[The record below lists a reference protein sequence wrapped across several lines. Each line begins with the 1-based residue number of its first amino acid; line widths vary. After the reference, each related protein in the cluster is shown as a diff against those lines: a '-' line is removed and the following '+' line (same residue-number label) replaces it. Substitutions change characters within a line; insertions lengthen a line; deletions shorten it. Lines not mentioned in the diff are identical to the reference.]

1 MPPLTIVAAQSRSI
15 RGDIEANVA
24 RHLRMAGRAT
34 EHGACLVVFPELSL
48 TGYERTLAAE
58 CAIAPSDARLAPLG
72 DLARAAG
79 VTIVAGVPIRTNGR
93 PFLAAIA
100 FTPTGVAAYHK
111 QHLHGPEHDF
121 FTAGTHG
128 VTLSVD
134 DTTVALA
141 ICADIGHAA
150 HAAAGAAAGAQI
162 YAAGVMLTPETY
174 APDAALMAHYAEEHH
189 LATLLANYSG
199 ATGGYQTAGRSA
211 IWDDTGQQIAA
222 SDDDAPSGSE
232 PSSTRTAT
240 SLVPDRRGRRHPDA
254 RRHVA
259 RTAAG

>member
-1 MPPLTIVAAQSRSI
+1 MRVWPRSSGRCHDR
-15 RGDIEANVA
+15 RGGADQDQRQTLPR
-24 RHLRMAGRAT
+24 RHRV
-34 EHGACLVVFPELSL
+34 H
-48 TGYERTLAAE
+48 
-58 CAIAPSDARLAPLG
+58 
-72 DLARAAG
+72 
-79 VTIVAGVPIRTNGR
+79 
-93 PFLAAIA
+93 
-100 FTPTGVAAYHK
+100 PTGVAAYHK

-150 HAAAGAAAGAQI
+150 HAAARAAAGAQI
-162 YAAGVMLTPETY
+162 YAAGVMLTPEAY

-189 LATLLANYSG
+189 LVTLLANYSG

-222 SDDDAPSGSE
+222 SDDHAECLVIAAP
-232 PSSTRTAT
+232 RQ
-240 SLVPDRRGRRHPDA
+240 SLLRLRRWKS
-254 RRHVA
+254 
-259 RTAAG
+259 